1 MAEFP
6 LSVVFH
12 LWLEAAVAGLS
23 GGGGGGVRWLPCLLC
38 CFEEET
44 VEPAWIFAEDVEA
57 ALLAWRRGGG
67 IQSVAV
73 EAASN
78 F

>member
-1 MAEFP
+1 MAGSSISSTEQ
-6 LSVVFH
+6 LRSC
-12 LWLEAAVAGLS
+12 LAG
-23 GGGGGGVRWLPCLLC
+23 
-38 CFEEET
+38 FKEET

-57 ALLAWRRGGG
+57 ALLAWRGGG

>member
-1 MAEFP
+1 MAELP

-12 LWLEAAVAGLS
+12 LWLEEAAESEAVLSEQLSSSFLAG
-23 GGGGGGVRWLPCLLC
+23 
-38 CFEEET
+38 FKEET
-44 VEPAWIFAEDVEA
+44 AVEPAWIFAEDVEA

>member
-1 MAEFP
+1 MAGSSISSTEQ
-6 LSVVFH
+6 LRSC
-12 LWLEAAVAGLS
+12 LAG
-23 GGGGGGVRWLPCLLC
+23 
-38 CFEEET
+38 FKEET